1 MDAGSFASSSVG
13 ASIRIGFELPSFQI
27 WNDGGTLHWMKTQ
40 TASKVPPRSG
50 FASIYF
56 LMHILLQILFF
67 VALTGSVTS
76 SIYCGMVMVAA
87 IRFGLRR
94 RRELRQPAD
103 FLPPLSVLKPL
114 HGTEPGMERNLETF
128 FQQQY
133 PDFELLFCARQ
144 ETDEGLRLARKVGE
158 RYPAVNARFLT
169 CGEPMPKFHNAKV
182 YSLAKLD
189 SVAKNDTYIT
199 SDADVRVQPDYLL
212 RMVQNLKDPHVGLA
226 SCVYLGTAGEG
237 ATLASQLD
245 AVGKSVEMTSGVL
258 VADMIEGTKFAL
270 GATMATRRKSFQEV
284 GGFDE
289 LGQFYADDFV
299 LGNRL
304 AAQGTGVLLATH
316 VIRLMVQDSPFW
328 LSFRNQLR
336 WMQST
341 RRSRPWGHLGSGL
354 TFAIPFGL
362 MGLVWGLCTGR
373 AAVGLFWL
381 VVMIVNRWLQAGS
394 ILLVMGDPGW
404 WRGTLIY
411 PLRDFLGWALWVG
424 SYGGESFYYRGKVY
438 KMKQGGRVES
448 PE

>member
-1 MDAGSFASSSVG
+1 MDAGSFASCSVG
-13 ASIRIGFELPSFQI
+13 ASIRIGFELPSFHI

-56 LMHILLQILFF
+56 LMHILLRILFF